1 MPLSQRLA
9 LALITFGLAGL
20 ALIIWQPQG
29 HATSSELGP
38 PTSYFLAISSGA
50 GLQLADS
57 AERLADEPAALSCKQ
72 VFQLGAIA
80 IGARCVSHGW
90 TVTVER

>member
-9 LALITFGLAGL
+9 LALITFGVAGL

-50 GLQLADS
+50 GLKLAGS
-57 AERLADEPAALSCKQ
+57 AERMSDEPALSCKQ
-72 VFQLGAIA
+72 VFQLGAVA

>member
-29 HATSSELGP
+29 HATNSDLRS

-50 GLQLADS
+50 GMELGES
-57 AERLADEPAALSCKQ
+57 AHRIPDQSALSCDK
-72 VFQLGAIA
+72 VFQLGTIA
-80 IGARCVSHGW
+80 IGTRCVSHGW
-90 TVTVER
+90 TVSINR

>member
-20 ALIIWQPQG
+20 AVIVWQPQS
-29 HATSSELGP
+29 HATNSELKARP
-38 PTSYFLAISSGA
+38 SYFLAISSGA
-50 GLQLADS
+50 GLKLGDS
-57 AERLADEPAALSCKQ
+57 AARLADEPALSCDK
-72 VFQLGAIA
+72 VFQLGTIA

-90 TVTVER
+90 TASINR